1 MKAVVAAFNQEK
13 ALVGAFSVIT
23 NLRMELFQALML
35 MVVVVARFLHDV
47 VTVVITDT
55 GALSGLFD
63 GPELN
68 SENVKDKEAKV
79 ELSADDDDDDD
90 DDDAAQVEFL
100 TKLIDALSFS
110 SGQTLAVKPGKI
122 VSGQEADK
130 TNEMLQVLANII
142 INKVTR
148 PPTPAAAR
156 VMIGSLIV

>member
-1 MKAVVAAFNQEK
+1 MLQCC
-13 ALVGAFSVIT
+13 SV
-23 NLRMELFQALML
+23 ML
-35 MVVVVARFLHDV
+35 MVVARFLHDV

-90 DDDAAQVEFL
+90 DDSDAAAQVEFL

-130 TNEMLQVLANII
+130 TNEMLQVLASIL
-142 INKVTR
+142 INKVT
-148 PPTPAAAR
+148 T
-156 VMIGSLIV
+156 STSTSTS

>member
-1 MKAVVAAFNQEK
+1 MLQCC
-13 ALVGAFSVIT
+13 SV
-23 NLRMELFQALML
+23 ML
-35 MVVVVARFLHDV
+35 MVVARFLHDV

-79 ELSADDDDDDD
+79 DLSADDDDDDD
-90 DDDAAQVEFL
+90 SDAAQVEFL

-130 TNEMLQVLANII
+130 TNEMLQVLASIL
-142 INKVTR
+142 INKVT
-148 PPTPAAAR
+148 T
-156 VMIGSLIV
+156 STSTSHS

>member
-1 MKAVVAAFNQEK
+1 
-13 ALVGAFSVIT
+13 
-23 NLRMELFQALML
+23 ML
-35 MVVVVARFLHDV
+35 MVVARFLHDV

-79 ELSADDDDDDD
+79 ELSSDDDDDSDA
-90 DDDAAQVEFL
+90 AAQVEFL

-130 TNEMLQVLANII
+130 TNEMLQVLASIL
-142 INKVTR
+142 INKVT
-148 PPTPAAAR
+148 T
-156 VMIGSLIV
+156 STSHS

>member
-1 MKAVVAAFNQEK
+1 MCCSAAVLQCC
-13 ALVGAFSVIT
+13 SV
-23 NLRMELFQALML
+23 ML
-35 MVVVVARFLHDV
+35 MVVARFLHDV

-79 ELSADDDDDDD
+79 ELSSDDDDDSDA
-90 DDDAAQVEFL
+90 AAQVEFL

-130 TNEMLQVLANII
+130 TNEMLQVLASIL
-142 INKVTR
+142 INKVT
-148 PPTPAAAR
+148 T
-156 VMIGSLIV
+156 STSNS

>member
-1 MKAVVAAFNQEK
+1 
-13 ALVGAFSVIT
+13 
-23 NLRMELFQALML
+23 ML
-35 MVVVVARFLHDV
+35 MVVARFLHDV

-79 ELSADDDDDDD
+79 ELSSDDDDDDSD
-90 DDDAAQVEFL
+90 AAAQVEFL

-130 TNEMLQVLANII
+130 TNEMLQVLASIL
-142 INKVTR
+142 INKVT
-148 PPTPAAAR
+148 T
-156 VMIGSLIV
+156 STSTSTS

>member
-1 MKAVVAAFNQEK
+1 MLQCC
-13 ALVGAFSVIT
+13 SV
-23 NLRMELFQALML
+23 ML
-35 MVVVVARFLHDV
+35 MVVARFLHDV

-79 ELSADDDDDDD
+79 KLSADDDDDSDA
-90 DDDAAQVEFL
+90 AAQVEFL

-130 TNEMLQVLANII
+130 TNEMLQVLASIL
-142 INKVTR
+142 INKVT
-148 PPTPAAAR
+148 T
-156 VMIGSLIV
+156 STSTSTS

>member
-1 MKAVVAAFNQEK
+1 
-13 ALVGAFSVIT
+13 
-23 NLRMELFQALML
+23 ML
-35 MVVVVARFLHDV
+35 MVVARFLHDV

-79 ELSADDDDDDD
+79 ELSADDDDDSDA
-90 DDDAAQVEFL
+90 AAQVEFL

-130 TNEMLQVLANII
+130 TNEMLQVLASIL
-142 INKVTR
+142 INKVT
-148 PPTPAAAR
+148 T
-156 VMIGSLIV
+156 STSTSTS

>member
-1 MKAVVAAFNQEK
+1 MLQCC
-13 ALVGAFSVIT
+13 SV
-23 NLRMELFQALML
+23 ML
-35 MVVVVARFLHDV
+35 MVVARFLHDV

-90 DDDAAQVEFL
+90 SDAAAQVEFL

-130 TNEMLQVLANII
+130 TNEMLQVLASIL
-142 INKVTR
+142 INKVT
-148 PPTPAAAR
+148 T
-156 VMIGSLIV
+156 STSTSTS

>member
-1 MKAVVAAFNQEK
+1 
-13 ALVGAFSVIT
+13 
-23 NLRMELFQALML
+23 ML
-35 MVVVVARFLHDV
+35 MVVARFLHDV

-90 DDDAAQVEFL
+90 SDAAAQVEFL

-130 TNEMLQVLANII
+130 TNEMLQVLASIL
-142 INKVTR
+142 INKVT
-148 PPTPAAAR
+148 T
-156 VMIGSLIV
+156 STSTSTS

>member
-1 MKAVVAAFNQEK
+1 
-13 ALVGAFSVIT
+13 
-23 NLRMELFQALML
+23 ML
-35 MVVVVARFLHDV
+35 MVVARFLHDV

-79 ELSADDDDDDD
+79 ELSSDDDDDDD
-90 DDDAAQVEFL
+90 DDSDAAAQVEFL

-130 TNEMLQVLANII
+130 TNEMLQVLASIL
-142 INKVTR
+142 INKVT
-148 PPTPAAAR
+148 T
-156 VMIGSLIV
+156 STSTS

>member
-1 MKAVVAAFNQEK
+1 M
-13 ALVGAFSVIT
+13 IT

-35 MVVVVARFLHDV
+35 MLMVVARFLHDV

-90 DDDAAQVEFL
+90 DDDSDDAAQVEFL

-156 VMIGSLIV
+156 VMK

>member
-1 MKAVVAAFNQEK
+1 MLQCC
-13 ALVGAFSVIT
+13 SV
-23 NLRMELFQALML
+23 ML
-35 MVVVVARFLHDV
+35 MVVARFLHDV

-79 ELSADDDDDDD
+79 ELSADDDDDDSD
-90 DDDAAQVEFL
+90 AAAQVEFL

-130 TNEMLQVLANII
+130 TNEMLQVLASIL
-142 INKVTR
+142 INKVT
-148 PPTPAAAR
+148 T
-156 VMIGSLIV
+156 STSTSHS

>member
-1 MKAVVAAFNQEK
+1 MLQCC
-13 ALVGAFSVIT
+13 SV
-23 NLRMELFQALML
+23 ML
-35 MVVVVARFLHDV
+35 MVVARFLHDV

-79 ELSADDDDDDD
+79 ELSSDDDDDSDA
-90 DDDAAQVEFL
+90 AAQVEFL

-130 TNEMLQVLANII
+130 TNEMLQVLASIL
-142 INKVTR
+142 INKVT
-148 PPTPAAAR
+148 T
-156 VMIGSLIV
+156 STSTS

>member
-1 MKAVVAAFNQEK
+1 
-13 ALVGAFSVIT
+13 
-23 NLRMELFQALML
+23 ML
-35 MVVVVARFLHDV
+35 MVVARFLHDV

-79 ELSADDDDDDD
+79 ELSSDDDDDSDA
-90 DDDAAQVEFL
+90 AAQVEFL

-130 TNEMLQVLANII
+130 TNEMLQVLASIL
-142 INKVTR
+142 INKVT
-148 PPTPAAAR
+148 T
-156 VMIGSLIV
+156 STSTS

>member
-1 MKAVVAAFNQEK
+1 MRPVCCSAAVLQCC
-13 ALVGAFSVIT
+13 SV
-23 NLRMELFQALML
+23 ML
-35 MVVVVARFLHDV
+35 MVVARFLHDV

-79 ELSADDDDDDD
+79 KLSSDDDDSDA
-90 DDDAAQVEFL
+90 AAQVEFL

-130 TNEMLQVLANII
+130 TNEMLQVLASIL
-142 INKVTR
+142 INKVT
-148 PPTPAAAR
+148 T
-156 VMIGSLIV
+156 STSTSHS

>member
-1 MKAVVAAFNQEK
+1 MLQCC
-13 ALVGAFSVIT
+13 SV
-23 NLRMELFQALML
+23 ML
-35 MVVVVARFLHDV
+35 MVVARFLHDV

-79 ELSADDDDDDD
+79 ELSSDDDDDSDA
-90 DDDAAQVEFL
+90 AAQVEFL

-130 TNEMLQVLANII
+130 TNEMLQVLASIL
-142 INKVTR
+142 INKVT
-148 PPTPAAAR
+148 T
-156 VMIGSLIV
+156 STSQS

>member
-1 MKAVVAAFNQEK
+1 MLQCC
-13 ALVGAFSVIT
+13 SV
-23 NLRMELFQALML
+23 ML
-35 MVVVVARFLHDV
+35 MVVARFLHDV

-79 ELSADDDDDDD
+79 ELSADDDDDSDA
-90 DDDAAQVEFL
+90 AAQVEFL

-130 TNEMLQVLANII
+130 TNEMLQVLASIL
-142 INKVTR
+142 INKVT
-148 PPTPAAAR
+148 T
-156 VMIGSLIV
+156 STSTSTS

>member
-1 MKAVVAAFNQEK
+1 MLQCC
-13 ALVGAFSVIT
+13 SV
-23 NLRMELFQALML
+23 ML
-35 MVVVVARFLHDV
+35 MVVARFLHDV

-90 DDDAAQVEFL
+90 DSDAAAQVEFL

-130 TNEMLQVLANII
+130 TNEMLQVLASIL
-142 INKVTR
+142 INKVT
-148 PPTPAAAR
+148 T
-156 VMIGSLIV
+156 STSTSTS

>member
-1 MKAVVAAFNQEK
+1 
-13 ALVGAFSVIT
+13 
-23 NLRMELFQALML
+23 ML
-35 MVVVVARFLHDV
+35 MVVARFLHDV

-79 ELSADDDDDDD
+79 ELSADDDDDNAA
-90 DDDAAQVEFL
+90 AAQVEFL

-130 TNEMLQVLANII
+130 TNEMLQVLASIL
-142 INKVTR
+142 INKVT
-148 PPTPAAAR
+148 T
-156 VMIGSLIV
+156 STSNS

>member
-1 MKAVVAAFNQEK
+1 
-13 ALVGAFSVIT
+13 
-23 NLRMELFQALML
+23 ML
-35 MVVVVARFLHDV
+35 MVVARFLHDV

-79 ELSADDDDDDD
+79 ELSSDDDDDSDA
-90 DDDAAQVEFL
+90 AAQVEFL

-130 TNEMLQVLANII
+130 TNEMLQVLASIL
-142 INKVTR
+142 INKVT
-148 PPTPAAAR
+148 T
-156 VMIGSLIV
+156 STSTSTS

>member
-1 MKAVVAAFNQEK
+1 MLQCC
-13 ALVGAFSVIT
+13 SV
-23 NLRMELFQALML
+23 ML
-35 MVVVVARFLHDV
+35 MVVARFLHDV

-90 DDDAAQVEFL
+90 DSDAAQVEFL

-130 TNEMLQVLANII
+130 TNEMLQVLASIL
-142 INKVTR
+142 INKVT
-148 PPTPAAAR
+148 T
-156 VMIGSLIV
+156 STSTSQS

>member
-1 MKAVVAAFNQEK
+1 
-13 ALVGAFSVIT
+13 
-23 NLRMELFQALML
+23 ML
-35 MVVVVARFLHDV
+35 MVVARFLHDV

-79 ELSADDDDDDD
+79 ELSADDDDDSDA
-90 DDDAAQVEFL
+90 AAQVEFL

-130 TNEMLQVLANII
+130 TNEMLQVLASIL
-142 INKVTR
+142 INKVT
-148 PPTPAAAR
+148 T
-156 VMIGSLIV
+156 STSTSHS

>member
-1 MKAVVAAFNQEK
+1 MLQCC
-13 ALVGAFSVIT
+13 SV
-23 NLRMELFQALML
+23 ML
-35 MVVVVARFLHDV
+35 MVVARFLHDV

-90 DDDAAQVEFL
+90 SDAAAQVEFL

-130 TNEMLQVLANII
+130 TNEMLQVLASIL
-142 INKVTR
+142 INKVT
-148 PPTPAAAR
+148 T
-156 VMIGSLIV
+156 STSNS

>member
-1 MKAVVAAFNQEK
+1 MLQCC
-13 ALVGAFSVIT
+13 SV
-23 NLRMELFQALML
+23 ML
-35 MVVVVARFLHDV
+35 MVVARFLHDV

-79 ELSADDDDDDD
+79 ELSSDDDDDDS
-90 DDDAAQVEFL
+90 DAAQVEFL

-130 TNEMLQVLANII
+130 TNEMLQVLASIL
-142 INKVTR
+142 INKVT
-148 PPTPAAAR
+148 T
-156 VMIGSLIV
+156 STSTSTS